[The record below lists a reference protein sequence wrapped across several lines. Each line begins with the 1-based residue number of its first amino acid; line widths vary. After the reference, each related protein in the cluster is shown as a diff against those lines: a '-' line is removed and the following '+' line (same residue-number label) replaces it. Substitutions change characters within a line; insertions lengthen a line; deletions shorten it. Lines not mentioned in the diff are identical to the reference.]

1 MRLVFSG
8 SFDPITSGHI
18 NVIKRG
24 AKLCD
29 ELIVCAFI
37 NNEKKNRYPI
47 DLRKQMIQRAVEG
60 IENVKVDTFEGLLA
74 DYCKAVKAD
83 AVLRGIRSVKDFEY
97 EREMALINY
106 CKLGVETLFIISEP
120 GLSYVSS
127 SSVREMLYFG
137 ADVKGFV
144 PDEILELL

>member
-8 SFDPITSGHI
+8 SFDPITSGHL
-18 NVIKRG
+18 NVIRRG

-29 ELIVCAFI
+29 ELVVCAFV
-37 NNEKKNRYPI
+37 NKEKKSRYPI
-47 DLRKQMIQRAVEG
+47 EIRKEMIKRSVLG
-60 IENVKVDTFEGLLA
+60 LDNVTVDAFEGLLA
-74 DYCKAVKAD
+74 EYCKKVEAD

-106 CKLGVETLFIISEP
+106 CKLGVETIFIISEP

-127 SSVREMLYFG
+127 SSVREMLAFG

-144 PDEILELL
+144 PDEILDVL